1 MKRLLPAL
9 IVLCLLLSLS
19 LTGCGRAPSGFVGK
33 GEVVYDNDTPFV
45 YDADYKTYV
54 KSPRLKGHPLFDF
67 TEAPMDTPGLAA
79 DSISAYRWQLADVDV
94 TDEQLSQCADK
105 YRDFIA
111 DFGAKVIR
119 TSTDK
124 DGEPVLYSVY
134 CEQDNRL
141 SYVFLG
147 KAPDGALYVRDT
159 VPLADVTRDERVLR
173 DMGVLDKDL
182 PAALLGD
189 ALPSRYLIENA
200 DPARLAKHTELECRL
215 YAELCASL
223 GLPPENAARLDDP
236 TVKDTYRCLVYCS
249 FGVMVRD
256 SAPPI
261 DLPALTDSCEDA
273 VVSYDLVVYED
284 GTGTLTVGVYRWN
297 SQTYPQYALVEG
309 TARTASIPADEI
321 TAFENLLTAYDF
333 DNIPTSNPAEQDG
346 LDGDTTYFSDGRH
359 LIAHWEPSPY
369 FGIRHF
375 RTALE
380 RMDAEYGRNI
390 NE

>member
-33 GEVVYDNDTPFV
+33 REVVYDNDTPFV

-54 KSPRLKGHPLFDF
+54 KNPRLKGHPLFDF

-94 TDEQLSQCADK
+94 TDEQLSQCADW
-105 YRDFIA
+105 YLDFTA

-159 VPLADVTRDERVLR
+159 FPLADVTTDERSLR

-182 PAALLGD
+182 PAALIGD
-189 ALPSRYLIENA
+189 SLPSRYLAENA
-200 DPARLAKHTELECRL
+200 DPARLAKRTELECRL
-215 YAELCASL
+215 YAELSASL
-223 GLPPENAARLDDP
+223 GLPPENAARLSDP
-236 TVKDTYRCLVYCS
+236 TVRDTYRCLVSCS
-249 FGVMVRD
+249 FGIMVRD

-284 GTGTLTVGVYRWN
+284 GTGALTVGIYQWN
-297 SQTYPQYALVEG
+297 RREYPQYTLVEG

-321 TAFENLLTAYDF
+321 TAFESLLTEYDF
-333 DNIPTSNPAEQDG
+333 DNIPTSNPAEQPG
-346 LDGDTTYFSDGRH
+346 LDGSTTYFSDGRH

-375 RTALE
+375 RAALE
-380 RMDAEYGRNI
+380 RMDAEYGTAA
-390 NE
+390 EK

>member
-9 IVLCLLLSLS
+9 LVLCLLLSLT

-33 GEVVYDNDTPFV
+33 REVVYDNDTPFV

-54 KSPRLKGHPLFDF
+54 EKPRLGEHPEYAFNEDPLH
-67 TEAPMDTPGLAA
+67 TPGLAA
-79 DSISAYRWQLADVDV
+79 DSVSAYRLHFDGTGM
-94 TDEQLSQCADK
+94 TDENLVWLK
-105 YRDFIA
+105 NRYLDFTA

-124 DGEPVLYSVY
+124 DGEAVLYSVW
-134 CEQDNRL
+134 CEEDNQL

-147 KAPDGALYVRDT
+147 KTADGALYVRDT
-159 VPLADVTRDERVLR
+159 FPLADVTTDERSLR

-182 PAALLGD
+182 PTALLGD
-189 ALPSRYLIENA
+189 ALPSRYLAENV
-200 DPARLAKHTELECRL
+200 DPARLIRRTESECL
-215 YAELCASL
+215 IYAELCASL
-223 GLPPENAARLDDP
+223 GLPPVNAARLSDP
-236 TVKDTYRCLVYCS
+236 TVRDTYRCLVSCS

-284 GTGTLTVGVYRWN
+284 GTGALTVGIYQWN
-297 SQTYPQYALVEG
+297 RREYPQYTLVEG

-321 TAFENLLTAYDF
+321 TAFESLLTEYDF
-333 DNIPTSNPAEQDG
+333 DNIPTSNPAEQPG
-346 LDGDTTYFSDGRH
+346 LDGSTTYFSDGRH

-375 RTALE
+375 RAALE
-380 RMDAEYGRNI
+380 RMGAEYGTAA
-390 NE
+390 EK